1 MIRELVEYGKKIRKN
16 HDAIKDEPI
25 DIDMVI
31 KEDGTFVQFSV
42 IDRILR
48 PAEAI
53 TAKKGKARL
62 LLDKAEEVL
71 NYTNKEFIDKKEK
84 LLKKGKSEAEA
95 ESQAKLEAEKSV
107 KFKHNLFLDKLN
119 EYKTLEI
126 LKPVFLFY
134 YENKENGIDRA
145 LNEFE
150 IQVPEKERSG
160 NIAFRLNDIRIHEQK
175 EVLDAVIDHYE
186 KKQNEKLQGNQNK
199 TCSICGKSDFPI
211 IEGPHGMIKKV
222 PGGQTSGCALVSYN
236 EDAYESYDLIRNL
249 NSAICT
255 NCAKNYVEGLN
266 YLMSN
271 GHEITITNENG
282 KVEKKFKFTNRK
294 NLGNDTAVVFWTRD
308 PESLI
313 EIDLF
318 DKPDEGQI
326 ANLIE
331 SVANAK
337 VSSSG
342 NLKPNLFYSITL
354 SGVASRIAVRDWIE
368 VSIEEYKKNIAQWF
382 KDLAIKY
389 YDNQLKKLKTFYPSL
404 NQLNWACKRE
414 DSKED
419 ETIARVAKHLWNCA
433 LKNQR
438 PPLWILTILLKRL
451 AHNKVTEDGTSINTF
466 TNSRASLIKFILNRN
481 NQGGAPMLKEQLDSE
496 NKTPAYLCG
505 RLFAL
510 IEGIQRSALGKN
522 INAGVRE
529 RFFSAASSS
538 PAPAFGRLMRLMQN
552 HLTKLKQEKPGLAVV
567 LDKEVTDLC
576 SQISQFPA
584 TLSLEEQG
592 HFALGYYHQK
602 QFDYNRAK
610 QNKEFESLTE
620 NMEESENE

>member
-1 MIRELVEYGKKIRKN
+1 MIRELIEYGKKIRKN
-16 HDAIKDEPI
+16 HDALKDEPI

-42 IDRILR
+42 IDRIVR

-95 ESQAKLEAEKSV
+95 ESQAKSKAEKSV
-107 KFKHNLFLDKLN
+107 RFKHNLFLDKLN
-119 EYKTLEI
+119 EYKALEL

-134 YENKENGIDRA
+134 NENKANGIEKA
-145 LNEFE
+145 LLEFE
-150 IQVPEKERSG
+150 NQIPEKDRSG
-160 NIAFRLNDIRIHEQK
+160 NIAFRINDKRIHEQQ
-175 EVLDAVIDHYE
+175 EVLKAIIDNYE
-186 KKQNEKLQGNQNK
+186 KKQSKKLQDNK
-199 TCSICGKSDFPI
+199 SKICSICGTSDYPI
-211 IEGPHGMIKKV
+211 TENPHGMIKNV
-222 PGGQTSGCALVSYN
+222 PDAINREAALISYN
-236 EDAYESYDLIRNL
+236 EDAYESYNLKRNL

-266 YLMSN
+266 HLMN
-271 GHEITITNENG
+271 HGHEITVTNEKG
-282 KVEKKFKFTNRK
+282 KVDEKFKFTNRK

-308 PESLI
+308 HESLN
-313 EIDLF
+313 EIDWF

-326 ANLIE
+326 ANLLE
-331 SVANAK
+331 SFANAK
-337 VSSSG
+337 VSISE

-354 SGVASRIAVRDWIE
+354 SGVAKRIAVRDWIE

-404 NQLNWACKRE
+404 NQLSWACKRE
-414 DSKED
+414 DSEED

-451 AHNKVTEDGTSINTF
+451 AHIKVSEDGTSINTF

-481 NQGGAPMLKEQLDSE
+481 NQGGTPMLKEQLDSE

-538 PAPAFGRLMRLMQN
+538 PAAAFGRLMRLMQN

-584 TLSLEEQG
+584 TLSFEEQG
-592 HFALGYYHQK
+592 YFALGYYHQK
-602 QFDYNRAK
+602 QFDFNRAK